1 MESDGRMRAYKFVA
15 YSAVTFSVVAVL
27 SVVVTLPMVYNYVNH
42 VRRQMHHE
50 LSFCKGSAKDISVE
64 VYHMKTT
71 ADLPANRTARQSG
84 YGADVNPAPSCD
96 GCCLPGQPGPQG
108 APGKNGQPGKPGA
121 PGAPGNPGKAPT
133 AACDVNTPPPCRP
146 CPQGPPGPPG
156 PPGSAGDPGEAGTPG
171 RPGTD
176 APPGSPGPRGPPGP
190 PGESGP
196 IGPPGEPGVPA
207 QSEPLTP
214 GEPGEP
220 GDQGPPGAPG
230 APGPAG
236 PDGPPGPPGPKRRS
250 RRRRPARN
258 RRPTWTS
265 RTKRRPW
272 NCRRKGYLP
281 EILRARRWSF
291 LRGRNSTINSR
302 STDSLLGLL
311 LFLSTLSVNSVF
323 QLKTKFISGNV
334 LALLQRVVLLL
345 FSIDCSPTS
354 NSRSSPPP
362 TSSTRHTNE
371 PPPIFTF

>member
-133 AACDVNTPPPCRP
+133 AACDVNTPPPCKPDHPDLQEVPETQVRLE
-146 CPQGPPGPPG
+146 PQ
-156 PPGSAGDPGEAGTPG
+156 
-171 RPGTD
+171 D
-176 APPGSPGPRGPPGP
+176 AP
-190 PGESGP
+190 
-196 IGPPGEPGVPA
+196 EPMLHPEAQDPA
-207 QSEPLTP
+207 AHPDPQARADLL
-214 GEPGEP
+214 
-220 GDQGPPGAPG
+220 GAPG

-236 PDGPPGPPGPKRRS
+236 PDGPPGPPGPKGEAGEDGPPGSDGQPGPPGQAGGPGSAGEKGICPKYCALDGGVFFEDGTRR
-250 RRRRPARN
+250 
-258 RRPTWTS
+258 
-265 RTKRRPW
+265 
-272 NCRRKGYLP
+272 
-281 EILRARRWSF
+281 
-291 LRGRNSTINSR
+291 
-302 STDSLLGLL
+302 
-311 LFLSTLSVNSVF
+311 
-323 QLKTKFISGNV
+323 
-334 LALLQRVVLLL
+334 
-345 FSIDCSPTS
+345 
-354 NSRSSPPP
+354 
-362 TSSTRHTNE
+362 
-371 PPPIFTF
+371 